1 MIRLILF
8 VATFATTYFVG
19 EITSNTALYPHA
31 GLWYSLPLMG
41 ILLGHEMGHY
51 LTCRHYG
58 VRATLPIFI
67 PMPLPPFGT
76 LGAVIMMRSPLPTR
90 RAIFDIGLAG
100 PLVGFLL
107 SLPAIIIG
115 LHMSKMMYESELV
128 RYYLANKLWLCS
140 VGESQLFH
148 WLFGAIV
155 GEIPPH
161 MALDFHPLAMAGW
174 VGLFVTA
181 LNLLPVGQ
189 LDGGHILYGL
199 FGRRSVQISNAVV
212 GGALALTVGLLVWS
226 HIVWEYTVFIVLI
239 FLLSYRFPHPPPMDD
254 LDPIGPG
261 RKLMGGLALL
271 VMALSFTPRPFE
283 IEDRDSMKQY
293 LQHLEQ
299 EEENQPRWT
308 PEDVQRY
315 MRKV

>member
-1 MIRLILF
+1 MVIRIILLIVTF
-8 VATFATTYFVG
+8 VTTCLVG
-19 EITSNTALYPHA
+19 HSTSNTELYPYA

-51 LTCRHYG
+51 FTCRYYG

-67 PMPLPPFGT
+67 PMPMPPFGT
-76 LGAVIMMRSPLPTR
+76 LGALIVMRSPMPHR

-107 SLPAIIIG
+107 SLPAVIIG
-115 LHMSKMMYESELV
+115 LHMSKAVDGTELV
-128 RYYLANKLWLCS
+128 RYYLTHKLWLCS

-148 WLFGAIV
+148 WFERLMV
-155 GEIPPH
+155 GDIPPH

-199 FGRRSVQISNAVV
+199 FGRKSIRISNAVV
-212 GGALALTVGLLVWS
+212 GGALLALVVAYQLMWQ
-226 HIVWEYTVFIVLI
+226 YTVFMVLV
-239 FLLSYRFPHPPPMDD
+239 FLLSFRFPHPPPLDD
-254 LDPIGPG
+254 VDPIGPN
-261 RKLMGGLALL
+261 RKLLGAVALL
-271 VMALSFTPRPFE
+271 VMILSFTPHPFD
-283 IEDRDSMKQY
+283 IQDRDAMRDTMQQ
-293 LQHLEQ
+293 LEEHEQ
-299 EEENQPRWT
+299 ERPRWT
-308 PEDVQRY
+308 PEDLKKWAV
-315 MRKV
+315 KT